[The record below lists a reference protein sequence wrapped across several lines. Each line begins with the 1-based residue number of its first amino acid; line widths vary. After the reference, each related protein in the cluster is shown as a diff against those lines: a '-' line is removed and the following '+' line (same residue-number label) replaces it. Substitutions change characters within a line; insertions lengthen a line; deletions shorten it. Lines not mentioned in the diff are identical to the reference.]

1 MPINITIAQDAMAQ
15 AKIGKRLEKI
25 KIAATAPEYRWE
37 LVKSWLAVR
46 KRKGAK
52 LEHIKAKY
60 RPVAL
65 KSGVTRAELLEAG
78 IPFCLT
84 VDLGLA

>member
-1 MPINITIAQDAMAQ
+1 MAQ
-15 AKIGKRLEKI
+15 EKIGKRLEKI
-25 KIAATAPEYRWE
+25 RIAETAPAHRWE
-37 LVKSWLAVR
+37 LVKSWLVVR

-52 LEHIKAKY
+52 LERIKAKY

-65 KSGVTRAELLEAG
+65 KSGVSRAELLKAG